1 MKYLD
6 KVKASD
12 VIKKAINA
20 LGHGEDVRV
29 IYGKDYKGNDKI
41 YSIRCY
47 VYTDGEKSFSIADAE
62 YAFNSMNIDSLTNT
76 QAKAYSFD
84 LMRQKTSYNFPL
96 YKMQLA

>member
-96 YKMQLA
+96 YQMKLA

>member
-6 KVKASD
+6 KVKAAN
-12 VIKKAINA
+12 VIKSAINA

-47 VYTDGEKSFSIADAE
+47 VYSDGEKSFSIADAE

-76 QAKAYSFD
+76 QAKAYTFD

-96 YKMQLA
+96 YQMKLA

>member
-47 VYTDGEKSFSIADAE
+47 VYSDGEKSFSIADAE

-76 QAKAYSFD
+76 QAKAYTFD

-96 YKMQLA
+96 YQMKLA